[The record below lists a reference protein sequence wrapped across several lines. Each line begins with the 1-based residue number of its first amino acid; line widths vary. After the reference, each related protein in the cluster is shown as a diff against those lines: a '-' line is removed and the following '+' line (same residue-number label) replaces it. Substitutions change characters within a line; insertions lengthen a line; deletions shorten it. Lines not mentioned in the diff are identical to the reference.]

1 MVSSNPDGSADF
13 VGFYLDTLP
22 SGVGMARQR
31 WQGGEPSLVEPGR
44 GQWW

>member
-1 MVSSNPDGSADF
+1 MAQFNHDGSADF

-31 WQGGEPSLVEPGR
+31 WQGGETSPVEPRR